1 VKKDKLIAL
10 LQQIDGNPDIYLW
23 NGFVDDWVDIEPNLV
38 KTEFVKHSKSH
49 VAGLIRFQYMQQ
61 VGTFELTE
69 QQEVEVSVI
78 VENSYNK
85 HYKAWDLPN
94 RFVSDEQF
102 KQWYDKKK
110 VVYLMNTKTKGVTY
124 SDRIG
129 DMRY

>member
-1 VKKDKLIAL
+1 MKKDKLIAL
-10 LQQIDGNPDIYLW
+10 LQEIDGNPDIYLW
-23 NGFVDDWVDIEPNLV
+23 NGFVDDWVDIEPSLV

-49 VAGLIRFQYMQQ
+49 VAGLIRLQYMQQ

-69 QQEVEVSVI
+69 QQEAEVSDI

-94 RFVSDEQF
+94 RYVNDEQF

>member
-1 VKKDKLIAL
+1 MKKDKLIAL
-10 LQQIDGNPDIYLW
+10 LQEIDGNPDIYLW
-23 NGFVDDWVDIEPNLV
+23 NGFVDDWVDIESSLV

-69 QQEVEVSVI
+69 QQEVKVSAI

-94 RFVSDEQF
+94 RFVNDEQF

-129 DMRY
+129 DMSY

>member
-23 NGFVDDWVDIEPNLV
+23 NGFVDDWVDIEPSLV

-69 QQEVEVSVI
+69 QQEVEVSKI

-94 RFVSDEQF
+94 RYVSDEQF

-110 VVYLMNTKTKGVTY
+110 VVYLINTKTKGVTY

-129 DMRY
+129 DMSY

>member
-1 VKKDKLIAL
+1 LKKDKLIAL

-23 NGFVDDWVDIEPNLV
+23 NGFVDDWVDIEPSLV
-38 KTEFVKHSKSH
+38 KTEFVKHSKAH

-69 QQEVEVSVI
+69 QQEVKVSAI

-129 DMRY
+129 DMSY

>member
-1 VKKDKLIAL
+1 MKKDKLIAL

>member
-10 LQQIDGNPDIYLW
+10 LQEIDGNPDIYLW
-23 NGFVDDWVDIEPNLV
+23 NGFVDDWVDIEPSFV

-49 VAGLIRFQYMQQ
+49 VAGLIRLQYMQQ
-61 VGTFELTE
+61 VGSFDLTE
-69 QQEVEVSVI
+69 KQEAEVSAI
-78 VENSYNK
+78 VKNSYNK
-85 HYKAWDLPN
+85 HYKTFDLPN
-94 RFVSDEQF
+94 RYVSDEQF

-129 DMRY
+129 DMKY